1 MKKYG
6 LIGYPLTHSFSKRY
20 FTEKFESENIDS
32 AYENF
37 EIENIGKL
45 PEIIRNNPELVGL
58 NVTIPYKELVISFLD
73 ELNEPAR
80 EIGAVNTVKI
90 TRSGNRFHLK
100 GFNTDTFGF
109 ETSLKPLLKD
119 YHKKALILGT
129 GGASKALKYVLGK
142 LGIGFISA
150 SIEELME
157 NEIRYDEIDEKMIS
171 ERLLIINA
179 TPLGT
184 YPEIDT
190 FPDIPYQFVTD
201 KHLLFDLV
209 YNPEVTQFMANGI
222 KKGATVKNGYEML
235 LNQAIKSYE
244 IWNTEKPGA

>member
-6 LIGYPLTHSFSKRY
+6 LIGFPLTHSFSKRF
-20 FTEKFESENIDS
+20 FTEKFETEKTDS
-32 AYENF
+32 AFENF
-37 EIENIGKL
+37 EINNISKFT
-45 PEIIRNNPELVGL
+45 EIIINNPELVGL
-58 NVTIPYKELVISFLD
+58 NVTIPYKEQVIPFLD
-73 ELNEPAR
+73 ELNDSSR

-100 GFNTDTFGF
+100 GFNTDVFGF

-119 YHKKALILGT
+119 HHKKALILGT

-142 LGIGFISA
+142 LGIKFISA
-150 SIEELME
+150 SIEELKE
-157 NEIRYDEIDEKMIS
+157 NEIRYEAIDEKIMS

-184 YPEIDT
+184 YPKVET
-190 FPDIPYQFVTD
+190 FPNIPYQFITN

-209 YNPEVTQFMANGI
+209 YNPEVTQFMAKGLE
-222 KKGATVKNGYEML
+222 KGATVKNGYEML
-235 LNQAIKSYE
+235 LNQALKSYE
-244 IWNTEKPGA
+244 IWNTENTD

>member
-20 FTEKFESENIDS
+20 FTEKFETENIDS
-32 AYENF
+32 TYENF
-37 EIENIGKL
+37 EIDNISKF
-45 PEIIRNNPELVGL
+45 PEIIQNNPELIGL
-58 NVTIPYKELVISFLD
+58 NVTIPYKEQVIPFLD
-73 ELNEPAR
+73 ELNDSAI

-90 TRSGNRFHLK
+90 IRTTTGTLLK

-119 YHKKALILGT
+119 HHKKALILGT
-129 GGASKALKYVLGK
+129 GGASKALKYVLRK
-142 LGIGFISA
+142 FGIEFISA
-150 SIEELME
+150 SIEELKE
-157 NEIRYDEIDEKMIS
+157 NEIRYETIDEKMIS

-184 YPEIDT
+184 YPNVET
-190 FPDIPYQFVTD
+190 YPNIPYQFITE

-209 YNPEVTQFMANGI
+209 YNPEVTQFMG
-222 KKGATVKNGYEML
+222 KGLEKGATVKNGYEML
-235 LNQAIKSYE
+235 LNQALKSYE
-244 IWNTEKPGA
+244 IWNTQSTD

>member
-20 FTEKFESENIDS
+20 FTEKFEKEKIDS
-32 AYENF
+32 TFENF
-37 EIENIGKL
+37 EIDNISKFT
-45 PEIIRNNPELVGL
+45 EIIKNNPELVGL
-58 NVTIPYKELVISFLD
+58 NVTIPYKEQVIPFLD
-73 ELNEPAR
+73 ELNDSAK

-90 TRSGNRFHLK
+90 TRSGSNIHLK

-109 ETSLKPLLKD
+109 ETSLKPMLKEN
-119 YHKKALILGT
+119 HKKALILGT

-142 LGIGFISA
+142 LGIEFISA
-150 SIEELME
+150 SIEELKE
-157 NEIRYDEIDEKMIS
+157 NEIRYEVIDEKMMS

-184 YPEIDT
+184 YPKVDT
-190 FPDIPYQFVTD
+190 FPNIPYKFITA

-209 YNPEVTQFMANGI
+209 YNPEVTQFMAKGLE
-222 KKGATVKNGYEML
+222 KGATVKNGYEML
-235 LNQAIKSYE
+235 LQQAIKSYE
-244 IWNTEKPGA
+244 IWNTTNAL